1 MFFYNADKL
10 ATVTAGGV
18 VRDLKFA
25 PYLGKNVGL
34 SKLQGKIFV
43 KTIKRSQLVPF
54 SAKQMYE
61 LVDGI
66 TQYQT
71 FLPWCVKSE
80 ELERDEN
87 SVTATLTISAQGLEK
102 SFTTKNTLTPH
113 SRIDLSLVDGPFS
126 HLDGHWLF
134 IDTLDGCKVD
144 FELNFDIANK
154 ILAMFIGPLFEKV
167 ASSMLDAFCDQ
178 AQKIFVTNAN

>member
-1 MFFYNADKL
+1 ML
-10 ATVTAGGV
+10 LG
-18 VRDLKFA
+18 LKFVSH
-25 PYLGKNVGL
+25 LGENVCL
-34 SKLQGKIFV
+34 SKLQGKISV

-80 ELERDEN
+80 ELERDDK

-134 IDTLDGCKVD
+134 TDTAEGCKVD
-144 FELNFDIANK
+144 FELSFDIANK
-154 ILAMFIGPLFEKV
+154 MLAMFIGPLFEKV
-167 ASSMLDAFCDQ
+167 ASSMLDAFCDK
-178 AQKIFVTNAN
+178 AQKVFVTDAS